1 MMIAMMMMVLMMM
14 MMMMFIKEMTITTT
28 LLTTTLSYHT
38 CIFIG
43 LAYRLPDTN
52 INLSG
57 SYQQGKGNVQI
68 SCVPDEAMSLL
79 GPNGTTM
86 MMIGSG
92 GGDVCRR

>member
-1 MMIAMMMMVLMMM
+1 MIVITTLPPYLLTYLP
-14 MMMMFIKEMTITTT
+14 TITHT
-28 LLTTTLSYHT
+28 YHA
-38 CIFIG
+38 CILYIG

-79 GPNGTTM
+79 GPNGM
-86 MMIGSG
+86 MMMMMMMDDG
-92 GGDVCRR
+92 

>member
-1 MMIAMMMMVLMMM
+1 
-14 MMMMFIKEMTITTT
+14 MMMFIKEMTITTT
-28 LLTTTLSYHT
+28 LSYHT
-38 CIFIG
+38 WIFIG

-86 MMIGSG
+86 MMIG
-92 GGDVCRR
+92 GDGAVCRR

>member
-1 MMIAMMMMVLMMM
+1 
-14 MMMMFIKEMTITTT
+14 MTTISTSTTVT
-28 LLTTTLSYHT
+28 SIIHT
-38 CIFIG
+38 YKG

-79 GPNGTTM
+79 GPNGM
-86 MMIGSG
+86 IMMI
-92 GGDVCRR
+92 VI

>member
-1 MMIAMMMMVLMMM
+1 M
-14 MMMMFIKEMTITTT
+14 
-28 LLTTTLSYHT
+28 
-38 CIFIG
+38 FIG

-86 MMIGSG
+86 MVMMIGG
-92 GGDVCRR
+92 GGAVYIR